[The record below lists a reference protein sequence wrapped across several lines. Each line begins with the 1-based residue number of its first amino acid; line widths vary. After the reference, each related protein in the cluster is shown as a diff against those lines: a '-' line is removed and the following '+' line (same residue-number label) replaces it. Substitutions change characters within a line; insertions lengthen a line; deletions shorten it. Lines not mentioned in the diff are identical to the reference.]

1 MSLVTAEIVDGI
13 GWITLNRPD
22 KINALSTEVVRSAH
36 DKVIEFEND
45 DEVRVVVI
53 KGAGKNFSVG
63 YDISEEV
70 AAGLSRPEDWHR
82 QLSKN
87 VGLSMAVWACTKPT
101 IAAVDGWCLAGACEL
116 AMACDMI
123 VATDRSHFGEPEIRF
138 GSGPVTL
145 LMPFVLG
152 QKKTMELLLTGD
164 TVGAAEA
171 ERIGLVN
178 RVVSPDA
185 LADAVQQLAEKIAL
199 TPLVTLRLTKIALT
213 RAYEAMGLRNAVNV
227 NLDVAA
233 TLNAAYAPEKAQAF
247 QLIWPYSDFLLH
259 DMGEGL
265 ADGQAVG
272 DATGS
277 EWRTPPL
284 WGIGLTQTV
293 NGHTFFLHDG
303 RARNLTEAILWH
315 GGEGRK
321 ARDRFAAA
329 SATEREALVKFL
341 ESL

>member
-233 TLNAAYAPEKAQAF
+233 TLNAAYAPEKAQF
-247 QLIWPYSDFLLH
+247 
-259 DMGEGL
+259 GELVATKGL
-265 ADGQAVG
+265 
-272 DATGS
+272 
-277 EWRTPPL
+277 
-284 WGIGLTQTV
+284 
-293 NGHTFFLHDG
+293 
-303 RARNLTEAILWH
+303 
-315 GGEGRK
+315 
-321 ARDRFAAA
+321 
-329 SATEREALVKFL
+329 REALNWRDSRYGALSGAK
-341 ESL
+341 